1 MSGLDPVR
9 QLIDRV
15 RARWRRLVLLQS
27 ATRAGLALA
36 FVLALALVVAA
47 LTTRAPLLLAIMT
60 AIAALAA
67 AAAVAWAFWPARD
80 VPSDARVARFVEE
93 HEDSLDDRLVSAAGL
108 AASPEASMISHLFT
122 DDVARRAA
130 GVDPEVIVPSARL
143 WRAALHAAA
152 SLLLV
157 AAIVFVGRATIREA
171 ADALALRLFPSSV
184 ALHVTPGSVRLPS
197 GSALTIEATLAGNA
211 APVVAQVLR
220 ADSNA
225 GAEPAE
231 WTPTDMAS
239 GAAGTFTL
247 AIESVEAPFKYRV
260 AAGAVRSEIFEVQVA
275 RPPRVARIDVEYSYP
290 AALRMAPRVEEDTG
304 DIYAPEGT
312 DVRIRVRTDGEVA
325 TGSMTLANGRTVALT
340 PDPPTLVSDALKVVQ
355 DGSYRVALAD
365 REGLKNPGDTEYFIR
380 VLEDRPPDVHVV
392 RPARDRSVTR
402 LEEVEIE
409 AEAEDDHGV
418 DRLEIVYAIRGGAE
432 RTIPLRIETG
442 RTAVNGR
449 HTLYLEDLDV
459 RPGDFVSYYVR
470 ARDVARGKRPSEVR
484 SDIFFLEVKPFEQ
497 EFALARSQAGG
508 AGGGGSNRSI
518 DDLVAAQKEIIV
530 ATWKLDRRSQAAG
543 GAQSEKDIR
552 AVGRAESELK
562 TRVEQTS
569 SSFRDSTM
577 RDPRRSQ
584 PPRAAAPAGAPS
596 EQDAMTSAALA
607 MGRALE
613 ALDRLKTADALP
625 PEMEALNHLLRAQAD
640 VKRREVMR
648 QQAGGGGGQNRAS
661 EDLSNLFDKE
671 LARQQQTNYETPTTT
686 EPRDNGDSD
695 LDNIRELARR
705 QDEALRRQQEL
716 ARRRDQMTPEALKRE
731 LEQLTRE
738 QNELRQRAEEMAR
751 RLDRQQRNQQ
761 SAGQSQQSAGQS
773 QQSAGQNQQSAEQRS
788 QSAGRSQQG
797 AQRNQQGAGQNSQGA
812 GQTSQGAGQNSQGAG
827 QSQQSAAERMREASR
842 AMEAAAGDLRRQ
854 DPRQAS
860 ASGGRALQEL
870 QELQQQMQRAQPDE
884 RRRAMGDMQL
894 EARQMADEQR
904 AIAAELSKAQGKAP
918 GGEPGTDTRRRLAGE
933 EERLAERMRRLQDG
947 LQEQANAPVEGGRGR
962 RPQDG
967 RAATEQTRNAARDAT
982 RDIERQ
988 RLPERMEQSAS
999 AMRSPA
1005 GDDSGAASQARRD
1018 QEEIARALDRLA
1030 DRIGDAVSPGDEA
1043 SRKIAEQLTRAQDL
1057 RDQIEKLTR
1066 EVEQLAE
1073 QAGRGT
1079 TGDAARLRD
1088 EYNRRLQET
1097 RELLDQVGRDN
1108 PEVRNGGI
1116 GFTFEGQ
1123 GMVMSAPGT
1132 EPFKQDFAKWEQLRK
1147 QVTLAL
1153 DRAESELSRKLQARD
1168 SRDRLA
1174 AGADDEP
1181 PAGYQQQ
1188 VDSYFKSLAG
1198 RKKPQ

>member
-1 MSGLDPVR
+1 MPPETLR
-9 QLIDRV
+9 
-15 RARWRRLVLLQS
+15 
-27 ATRAGLALA
+27 RAGLQATL
-36 FVLALALVVAA
+36 
-47 LTTRAPLLLAIMT
+47 
-60 AIAALAA
+60 
-67 AAAVAWAFWPARD
+67 
-80 VPSDARVARFVEE
+80 
-93 HEDSLDDRLVSAAGL
+93 
-108 AASPEASMISHLFT
+108 
-122 DDVARRAA
+122 
-130 GVDPEVIVPSARL
+130 
-143 WRAALHAAA
+143 

-171 ADALALRLFPSSV
+171 GDALALRLFPSRV
-184 ALHVTPGSVRLPS
+184 ALQVTPGSVRLPS
-197 GSALTIEATLAGNA
+197 GSPLTIEARLAGNS
-211 APVVAQVLR
+211 APVVAQLLR
-220 ADSNA
+220 ADVNA
-225 GAEPAE
+225 GAEPAD
-231 WTPTDMAS
+231 WTPTEMAS
-239 GAAGTFTL
+239 GAPGTFSL
-247 AIESVEAPFKYRV
+247 AFDSIEAPFKYRV
-260 AAGAVRSEIFEVQVA
+260 AAGAVRSEIFEVRVA
-275 RPPRVARIDVEYSYP
+275 RAPRVARIDVEYSYP

-304 DIYAPEGT
+304 DIYAPAGT
-312 DVRIRVRTDGEVA
+312 DVRIRVRTDGEAA
-325 TGSMTLANGRTVALT
+325 TGSMTLANGRAVALT
-340 PDPPTLVSDALKVVQ
+340 PEPPTLVSDELRVVE

-392 RPARDRSVTR
+392 RPARDRAVTR

-418 DRLEIVYAIRGGAE
+418 DRLELVYAIRGGAE
-432 RTIPLRIETG
+432 RAIPLRIDAG

-508 AGGGGSNRSI
+508 VGAGGSNRSI

-530 ATWKLDRRSQAAG
+530 ATWKLDRRSQAAS

-584 PPRAAAPAGAPS
+584 PPRPATPAGAGP
-596 EQDAMTSAALA
+596 EEDAMTSAALA
-607 MGRALE
+607 MGRAVE
-613 ALDRLKTADALP
+613 SLDRLKTGDALP

-686 EPRDNGDSD
+686 EQRDNGDSD
-695 LDNIRELARR
+695 LDSIRELARR

-751 RLDRQQRNQQ
+751 RLERQNQQGGRQNQQGAQPQNQPGGQRSNQQ
-761 SAGQSQQSAGQS
+761 SAGQSQQGAGQS
-773 QQSAGQNQQSAEQRS
+773 QQG
-788 QSAGRSQQG
+788 AGR
-797 AQRNQQGAGQNSQGA
+797 NQ
-812 GQTSQGAGQNSQGAG
+812 QGAG
-827 QSQQSAAERMREASR
+827 QSQQSAAERLREASR

-870 QELQQQMQRAQPDE
+870 QELQQQLQRAQPDE

-894 EARQMADEQR
+894 EARQLADEQR
-904 AIAAELSKAQGKAP
+904 AIAAEQSKAQGKAD
-918 GGEPGTDTRRRLAGE
+918 GGEPGADTRRRLAGE
-933 EERLAERMRRLQDG
+933 QERLADRMRRLQDG
-947 LQEQANAPVEGGRGR
+947 LQEQANAPVEGGRGQ
-962 RPQDG
+962 RPAQARAESRADD
-967 RAATEQTRNAARDAT
+967 RAAAEQTRNAARDAS
-982 RDIERQ
+982 REVERQ
-988 RLPERMEQSAS
+988 RLPERMQQSAS
-999 AMRSPA
+999 EMRRAA
-1005 GDDSGAASQARRD
+1005 GGDSKDAGQARRD
-1018 QEEIARALDRLA
+1018 QEDIARALDRLA
-1030 DRIGDAVSPGDEA
+1030 DRIGDAVTPGDEA
-1043 SRKIAEQLTRAQDL
+1043 SRKMADQLTRAQDL
-1057 RDQIEKLTR
+1057 RDEIDKLTR

-1073 QAGRGT
+1073 KSGRGN

-1088 EYNRRLQET
+1088 EYNRRLQEA
-1097 RELLDQVGRDN
+1097 RELLSQVA

-1168 SRDRLA
+1168 TRDRLA
-1174 AGADDEP
+1174 AGVDDEP
-1181 PAGYQQQ
+1181 PAAYQQQ

-1198 RKKPQ
+1198 RKKPE